1 MITRITIKAPAS
13 SSFLNAIR
21 SFWKEDANGAI
32 QRSLLNMK
40 IALFTFEIA
49 LLVEFAYLLVD
60 QIEACIPPFQSSV
73 HVILQQHRWIIYRK
87 EGFLQHLIIKIKKD
101 FKEDVEHERVVRDQY
116 KIYNSV
122 VIISITIL

>member
-1 MITRITIKAPAS
+1 M
-13 SSFLNAIR
+13 
-21 SFWKEDANGAI
+21 

-60 QIEACIPPFQSSV
+60 QIEACFSPFQSNV
-73 HVILQQHRWIIYRK
+73 HVILQQHRWIIYTK

-101 FKEDVEHERVVRDQY
+101 LKEDVEHERVVRDQY